1 MKKSTIRKVALFEGV
16 EVRRAWEDE
25 RWFFCVNDIIVVLT
39 DSKNPTE
46 YVKKLRKRD
55 IVLSQVWS
63 EITKAV
69 LMPTSKGNQ
78 KLTSADTV
86 GTLRIIQSIPSPKAE
101 PFKAWLAKVGNER
114 IEEINDPELAAR
126 RMRELYKNKGYD
138 EAWIEQRER
147 GIATRN
153 ALTEEWHNRGATK
166 SRDYGILTNEI
177 YQAGFDL
184 STKEYREVKNISK
197 HQNLRDSMSNLEL
210 ALTNLG
216 EATATELHRKN
227 DSQGVPELASDA
239 RSAGNAIKTARTEIE
254 KELGSSVVS
263 EKNFKDLARK
273 KRLADDAKRTDRL
286 GKPTS

>member
-1 MKKSTIRKVALFEGV
+1 MKKTAIQKIALFEGV
-16 EVRRAWEDE
+16 EVRRVWEDE
-25 RWFFCVNDIIVVLT
+25 RWFFCVNDVVIILT

-55 IVLSQVWS
+55 IVLSQVWG
-63 EITKAV
+63 EITRGV
-69 LMPTSKGNQ
+69 SMPTAKGNQ

-86 GTLRIIQSIPSPKAE
+86 GILRIIQSIPSPKAE
-101 PFKAWLAKVGNER
+101 PFKAWLAKIGNER

-126 RMRELYKNKGYD
+126 RMRRLYKDKGYD

-153 ALTEEWHNRGATK
+153 ALTEEWHSRGATRG
-166 SRDYGILTNEI
+166 RDYGILTNEI

-184 STKEYREVKNISK
+184 STKEYRKVKNISR

-227 DSQGVPELASDA
+227 NSQGVPELVDDA
-239 RSAGNAIKTARTEIE
+239 KSAGNAIKTARMEIE
-254 KELGSSVVS
+254 KELGSPVVS
-263 EKNFKDLARK
+263 EKNFRDLTRK
-273 KRLADDAKRTDRL
+273 KELADNMKKGRST
-286 GKPTS
+286 GQV